1 MNVISTLLGRKA
13 KPVFDFPIYFHI
25 ESNGMPE
32 HGSLY
37 AENLQLNVKK
47 ERDPVR
53 FSFGDFEPPVM
64 TPDLLAHIWE
74 RAMAK
79 GFSPV
84 ALRSYINVFTV
95 MPAPRPSLS
104 TPIPR
109 RNNPPQR
116 TMRRHSGERA
126 ENQSDAKH

>member
-1 MNVISTLLGRKA
+1 MFNALLGRKA
-13 KPVFDFPIYFHI
+13 KPTFDFPVYFHI

-37 AENLQLNVKK
+37 ANNLQLNVKK

-64 TPDLLAHIWE
+64 TPDLLAYIWE

-79 GFSPV
+79 GYEV
-84 ALRSYINVFTV
+84 AALRSYINIFTV

-104 TPIPR
+104 TPIPQR
-109 RNNPPQR
+109 HNPPQR
-116 TMRRHSGERA
+116 TMRRPSGARA
-126 ENQSDAKH
+126 EVQPDAKH